1 MKCPLMSTPLD
12 AQGKVFTLLTQASGT
27 EIGLTIRKCL
37 MDGQINFVSQPHA
50 GSTFTFTTFFQ
61 RCDRSAI
68 SESKPVM
75 LHPLPFSSKG
85 LSVKLV
91 HRRPKRATDLSITCK
106 GWQLPMM
113 LLLPLNYIL
122 VHFLLSG
129 IILFPLQCTGIF
141 SSNNK

>member
-1 MKCPLMSTPLD
+1 MSTPLD

-27 EIGLTIRKCL
+27 EIGLTISKCFVEL
-37 MDGQINFVSQPHA
+37 MHGQINFVSQPHA

-75 LHPLPFSSKG
+75 LHPLPSSSKG

-122 VHFLLSG
+122 VYFLWSG
-129 IILFPLQCTGIF
+129 IILFPLQRTGIF
-141 SSNNK
+141 PSNNK